1 MERERVV
8 VVAVR
13 VRAPVASFRR
23 PLDHNYQRTLPLP
36 PPTTLL
42 GIAGAALGL
51 SDRELWAADSPL
63 LGLAVSAWMEEEPGR
78 ARDMWTVLKVK
89 NAKIEARSPYLR
101 ELLFFTRYTL
111 LYGCTPD
118 SDPGPAEG
126 GTGARGTLLA
136 ELEGAFRDPAY
147 PLSLGR
153 EDELL
158 LVEDVRLEEASSG
171 EPRFR
176 GTALPG
182 DVRRMPGLRP
192 ILEPGASSEPPA
204 VETLPLAF
212 RVDAKGIRHPERS
225 MPLSFLP
232 LGVELEVPELR
243 GRALALRG
251 RNFVWLNAP
260 S

>member
-51 SDRELWAADSPL
+51 SDRELWAADSPV

-111 LYGCTPD
+111 LYGCE
-118 SDPGPAEG
+118 SGSA
-126 GTGARGTLLA
+126 LLE

-192 ILEPGASSEPPA
+192 ILEPGASFEPPT

-243 GRALALRG
+243 ERALALRG
-251 RNFVWLNAP
+251 RNFVWLNAH